1 MVKKTIKHKSK
12 LSSSE
17 IMEKV
22 INVEELEKRKQILI
36 KEEIILPEE
45 EEVLIK
51 EKQWWEYPMKKTFF
65 KHKKFEGK
73 HYSQYEGWRDDV
85 WIGPYNSEQEL
96 NDVIKS
102 YIEETK
108 KPIGERKIENIH
120 SIIIKK

>member
-1 MVKKTIKHKSK
+1 MAKKSTKHKSK

-22 INVEELEKRKQILI
+22 INIEELEKRKQTLV
-36 KEEIILPEE
+36 KEEIIVPEE
-45 EEVLIK
+45 KEVLIK
-51 EKQWWEYPMKKTFF
+51 EKRWWEVPMKKTFF
-65 KHKKFEGK
+65 KHKKIEAK
-73 HYSQYEGWRDDV
+73 HYAQYEGWKKDV

-96 NDVIKS
+96 NEVIKS

-120 SIIIKK
+120 SIII